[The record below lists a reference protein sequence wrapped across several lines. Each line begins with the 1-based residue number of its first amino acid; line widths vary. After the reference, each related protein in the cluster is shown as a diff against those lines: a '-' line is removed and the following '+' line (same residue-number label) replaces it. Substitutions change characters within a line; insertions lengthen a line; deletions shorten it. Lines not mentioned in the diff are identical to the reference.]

1 MDGIVYKKLITP
13 SAGLAAFGN
22 SLIRIPTSPPNSMA
36 IKIET
41 NAISKCSSNNS
52 QKKSALSVKI
62 DNISFNTF
70 IPSLYWGFLKSQAM
84 DTALFHFPLYASCI
98 LDYRTNGG
106 K

>member
-1 MDGIVYKKLITP
+1 MHIMAVALPTPEKGIKKPSIEMDGIVYKKLITP

-52 QKKSALSVKI
+52 QKRYVVY
-62 DNISFNTF
+62 F
-70 IPSLYWGFLKSQAM
+70 YG
-84 DTALFHFPLYASCI
+84 
-98 LDYRTNGG
+98 
-106 K
+106 